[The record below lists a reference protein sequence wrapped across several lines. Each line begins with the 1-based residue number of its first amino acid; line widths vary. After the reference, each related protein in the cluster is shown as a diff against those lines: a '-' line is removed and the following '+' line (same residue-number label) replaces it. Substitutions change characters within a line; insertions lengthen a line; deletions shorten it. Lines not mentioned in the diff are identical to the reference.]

1 MALQKIVV
9 NKNNQII
16 NINTNGKKYFFYFKL
31 LQHDIEAGL
40 LRFSLN
46 IDNETIFPCVEYTEF
61 ISFLSESIDDKY
73 KFYKNDIYDIFN
85 ELLENL
91 DFYIFG
97 YNNKIKKFTYT
108 NIKNLVYK
116 IANILITYNKNQ
128 IRNYLVLKHK
138 IKDRLVQLNS
148 ESNEIVLNEIDKTF
162 KKIWLLFDC
171 LEKIEIIPNVKID
184 EELTFTLFDF
194 IFDQNK

>member
-1 MALQKIVV
+1 MAL
-9 NKNNQII
+9 NKNNKII
-16 NINTNGKKYFFYFKL
+16 NVNTHAKKYFFHFKL
-31 LQHDIEAGL
+31 LHHDIEADL

-46 IDNETIFPCVEYTEF
+46 DNNETILLCIEYTDF
-61 ISFLSESIDDKY
+61 ISFLTESIDDKY
-73 KFYKNDIYDIFN
+73 NFFKNDIYDIFN

-116 IANILITYNKNQ
+116 ISNILITYNKNQ
-128 IRNYLVLKHK
+128 IKNYFLLKNK
-138 IKDRLVQLNS
+138 IKDRLLQLNT
-148 ESNEIVLNEIDKTF
+148 ESNEITLNDIDLTF
-162 KKIWLLFDC
+162 KKIWVLFDC
-171 LEKIEIIPNVKID
+171 LDKIEITPNIK
-184 EELTFTLFDF
+184 EEQQLTFTLYDF

>member
-1 MALQKIVV
+1 MALQKLVV

-16 NINTNGKKYFFYFKL
+16 NINTNAKKYFFYFKL
-31 LQHDIEAGL
+31 LQHDVEAGL

-46 IDNETIFPCVEYTEF
+46 INNETIFPCVEYTEF
-61 ISFLSESIDDKY
+61 ISFLTESIDDKY
-73 KFYKNDIYDIFN
+73 KFTNNDIYDIFN

-108 NIKNLVYK
+108 NIETLVYK
-116 IANILITYNKNQ
+116 IANILITYDKHQ
-128 IRNYLVLKHK
+128 IRNYLMLKNK
-138 IKDRLVQLNS
+138 LKDRLIQLNN
-148 ESNEIVLNEIDKTF
+148 ESNEIVLNEIDKSF
-162 KKIWLLFDC
+162 KKIWMLFDC
-171 LEKIEIIPNVKID
+171 LEKINIIPNVKID
-184 EELTFTLFDF
+184 EEITFTLYDF